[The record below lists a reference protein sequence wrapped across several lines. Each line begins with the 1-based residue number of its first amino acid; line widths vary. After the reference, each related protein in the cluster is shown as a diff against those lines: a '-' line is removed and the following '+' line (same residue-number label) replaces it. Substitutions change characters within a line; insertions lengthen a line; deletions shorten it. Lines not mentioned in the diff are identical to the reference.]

1 MSDQLEITRTQKLPF
16 KFTGNGFEYFRI
28 WIVNVLF
35 TIITFGIYSAWAKV
49 RTKSY
54 FYRNTKVAGSGFEYH
69 ASPTQILKGRLLS
82 FVVYV
87 VFIVATESQLVIASI
102 IAIITVLAMP
112 WLIVRAHVFNARNS
126 SWRNIRFDFNEH
138 SQSDAWMVFLV
149 YPALIPFT
157 LGMIIPYISYRG
169 WRFSVTNSRIGR
181 QPFSFHSVR
190 VGAYYRV
197 FFAMMLPF
205 VMIALLWFVASGGSS
220 LFNLGLAYGNA
231 GQYEEAIA
239 SYKEAI
245 RIKPDDADAHYNLG
259 VTYGES
265 GQYEEAI
272 ASYKEAL
279 RIKPDDADAH
289 YNLGYVYR
297 ELGQYEEAI
306 ASFKKSI
313 HIKPDDADAHYN
325 LGYAYR
331 KLGQYEEA
339 IASFKKSIRIKP
351 DDANAHFNLG
361 LAYDESGQY
370 EEAIAS
376 YKEVLRIKQ
385 DDADAHYNLGYV
397 YRELGQY
404 EEAIASFK
412 KSIRIKPDDA
422 NAHYSLGLAY
432 DESGQ
437 YEEAIASYKE
447 VLRIKPDDA
456 DAHFFLVLAYVN
468 AGQYEEAIAS
478 YSGIGFSALMITMII
493 LLALI
498 AVPAYRVMTR
508 NVSLNGVTLG
518 DHTLESTLKVW
529 PVIWIY
535 ISNAVAIVF
544 SVGLLIPWARV
555 RVTRYLANHLVLNAA
570 DDLESFVR
578 TEAKKAG
585 ALGEE
590 AADFMDIDIGGI

>member
-313 HIKPDDADAHYN
+313 
-325 LGYAYR
+325 
-331 KLGQYEEA
+331 
-339 IASFKKSIRIKP
+339 
-351 DDANAHFNLG
+351 
-361 LAYDESGQY
+361 
-370 EEAIAS
+370 
-376 YKEVLRIKQ
+376 
-385 DDADAHYNLGYV
+385 
-397 YRELGQY
+397 
-404 EEAIASFK
+404 
-412 KSIRIKPDDA
+412 RIKPDDA

>member
-16 KFTGNGFEYFRI
+16 EFTGNGFEYFRI

-313 HIKPDDADAHYN
+313 
-325 LGYAYR
+325 
-331 KLGQYEEA
+331 
-339 IASFKKSIRIKP
+339 
-351 DDANAHFNLG
+351 
-361 LAYDESGQY
+361 
-370 EEAIAS
+370 
-376 YKEVLRIKQ
+376 
-385 DDADAHYNLGYV
+385 
-397 YRELGQY
+397 
-404 EEAIASFK
+404 
-412 KSIRIKPDDA
+412 RIKPDDA

>member
-239 SYKEAI
+239 SYKEA
-245 RIKPDDADAHYNLG
+245 
-259 VTYGES
+259 
-265 GQYEEAI
+265 
-272 ASYKEAL
+272 L
-279 RIKPDDADAH
+279 RIKP
-289 YNLGYVYR
+289 
-297 ELGQYEEAI
+297 
-306 ASFKKSI
+306 
-313 HIKPDDADAHYN
+313 
-325 LGYAYR
+325 
-331 KLGQYEEA
+331 
-339 IASFKKSIRIKP
+339 
-351 DDANAHFNLG
+351 
-361 LAYDESGQY
+361 
-370 EEAIAS
+370 
-376 YKEVLRIKQ
+376 

>member
-239 SYKEAI
+239 SYKEAL

-313 HIKPDDADAHYN
+313 RIKPDDADAHYN

-351 DDANAHFNLG
+351 DDANAHFN
-361 LAYDESGQY
+361 
-370 EEAIAS
+370 
-376 YKEVLRIKQ
+376 
-385 DDADAHYNLGYV
+385 
-397 YRELGQY
+397 
-404 EEAIASFK
+404 
-412 KSIRIKPDDA
+412 
-422 NAHYSLGLAY
+422 LGLAY

>member
-259 VTYGES
+259 
-265 GQYEEAI
+265 
-272 ASYKEAL
+272 
-279 RIKPDDADAH
+279 
-289 YNLGYVYR
+289 
-297 ELGQYEEAI
+297 
-306 ASFKKSI
+306 
-313 HIKPDDADAHYN
+313 
-325 LGYAYR
+325 YAYR

-376 YKEVLRIKQ
+376 YK
-385 DDADAHYNLGYV
+385 A
-397 YRELGQY
+397 
-404 EEAIASFK
+404 
-412 KSIRIKPDDA
+412 
-422 NAHYSLGLAY
+422 
-432 DESGQ
+432 
-437 YEEAIASYKE
+437 

>member
-239 SYKEAI
+239 SYKEAL

-289 YNLGYVYR
+289 YNLGY
-297 ELGQYEEAI
+297 
-306 ASFKKSI
+306 
-313 HIKPDDADAHYN
+313 
-325 LGYAYR
+325 AYR
-331 KLGQYEEA
+331 K
-339 IASFKKSIRIKP
+339 
-351 DDANAHFNLG
+351 
-361 LAYDESGQY
+361 
-370 EEAIAS
+370 
-376 YKEVLRIKQ
+376 
-385 DDADAHYNLGYV
+385 
-397 YRELGQY
+397 LGQY